1 MERESI
7 HPSIPPL
14 PGMTTPASLTP
25 ALLLSMDSKRSPKVP
40 KIAVGKAMMNIF
52 RGEIFSIPGKMT
64 SKTVI
69 MIDIPKVP
77 PIKPAMDL
85 FGEHFTKPLLFL
97 PKSIPL
103 KYAMESEP
111 KTIARKISIRFGPL
125 KRKHNLMAYTI
136 KRLG

>member
-7 HPSIPPL
+7 QSNIPPL

-77 PIKPAMDL
+77 PIKPAIDL
-85 FGEHFTKPLLFL
+85 FGEHLTMPLLFL

-103 KYAMESEP
+103 KYAIESEP
-111 KTIARKISIRFGPL
+111 NTMARNINIAFAFG
-125 KRKHNLMAYTI
+125 
-136 KRLG
+136 